1 MIKCFVNKRN
11 CPGFFQG
18 ECLSIEN
25 CQFQWEDDEEMSR
38 RKTKTERELVADI
51 NKRFDLHCSNTE
63 CRDCDYLQYR
73 GVGMC
78 KMAYLAALLGEELEV
93 DSWGKREITW
103 GVADE

>member
-1 MIKCFVNKRN
+1 MKCFVNKRN
-11 CPGFFQG
+11 CPGWFRG

-25 CQFQWEDDEEMSR
+25 CMFQWEDEEEMNR

-63 CRDCDYLQYR
+63 CKDCDYLEYR

-78 KMAYLAALLGEELEV
+78 KMAYLASLLGEEIEV
-93 DSWGKREITW
+93 DSWSKAKREWKDTNI
-103 GVADE
+103 D